1 MVMPFSPFFSLALG
15 LLWIGGFGTAA
26 FSNLQST
33 LILTAAPPTMRSR
46 LMGILTVCIG
56 TGPLGLLLIGVL
68 ADWFGPRLALLI
80 VAAIGLAGVIAVGL
94 FWSRHDRRAALLTRV
109 QEW

>member
-1 MVMPFSPFFSLALG
+1 
-15 LLWIGGFGTAA
+15 
-26 FSNLQST
+26 
-33 LILTAAPPTMRSR
+33 MRSR

-80 VAAIGLAGVIAVGL
+80 MAAVGLAGTIAVRPP
-94 FWSRHDRRAALLTRV
+94 FWSRHDRRAGAAPLAAMAP
-109 QEW
+109 QDGN